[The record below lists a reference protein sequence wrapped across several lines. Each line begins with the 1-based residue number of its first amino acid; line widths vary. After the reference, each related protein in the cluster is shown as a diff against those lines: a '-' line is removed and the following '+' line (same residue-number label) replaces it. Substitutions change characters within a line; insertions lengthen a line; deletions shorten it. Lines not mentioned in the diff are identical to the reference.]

1 MEYFP
6 ENGQHPEAPVQRPRE
21 HSPQNRRGCVSFQSN
36 VPEKVALAYPD
47 GVLKDGM
54 YGPRVRYTLTDG
66 RLMWLDPEVAARI
79 NTMGISP
86 FQEFWIVKR
95 KPVGRGQKTRWDIYL
110 EDPTPLAGESPL
122 ECDLRLSLHDIARQ
136 RAIPKE
142 QSAPPQL
149 PNSVS
154 APRPAYTPRSPGV
167 QEVALSVM
175 TKKQPAWAQTLVGQT
190 NQLVDAYAECIL
202 HAAQHGL
209 TVKPEDVRTLLV
221 TAFINLSQR
230 GRTSA

>member
-1 MEYFP
+1 MEYVQ
-6 ENGQHPEAPVQRPRE
+6 ENGHHPEGRVQRPRE
-21 HSPQNRRGCVSFQSN
+21 HKPQHRWVCVSFQSN

-66 RLMWLDPEVAARI
+66 RLMWLDPDVAARI
-79 NTMGISP
+79 NTMEISP
-86 FQEFWIVKR
+86 RQEFWIVKR
-95 KPVGRGQKTRWDIYL
+95 KPAGRGQKTRWDIYL

-122 ECDLRLSLHDIARQ
+122 ECDWRLSLHDIARQ

-142 QSAPPQL
+142 QSTPPQL

-154 APRPAYTPRSPGV
+154 AHRPVCTPPSPGV
-167 QEVALSVM
+167 QEVALSVVS
-175 TKKQPAWAQTLVGQT
+175 KKQLAWAQTLVGQT

-209 TVKPEDVRTLLV
+209 TVKPEDVRTLMV

>member
-1 MEYFP
+1 MEYVH
-6 ENGQHPEAPVQRPRE
+6 ENGHHPEALVQKPRE
-21 HSPQNRRGCVSFQSN
+21 HSPQNRRGFVSFQSN

-66 RLMWLDPEVAARI
+66 RLMWLDPDVAARI
-79 NTMGISP
+79 NTMGIP
-86 FQEFWIVKR
+86 PRQEFWIVKR
-95 KPVGRGQKTRWDIYL
+95 KPGGRSQKTRWDIYL

-122 ECDLRLSLHDIARQ
+122 ECDLRLSLQDIARQ
-136 RAIPKE
+136 RAIPQE
-142 QSAPPQL
+142 QSERLQPPS
-149 PNSVS
+149 SVS
-154 APRPAYTPRSPGV
+154 APRPVCAPPSPGV

-175 TKKQPAWAQTLVGQT
+175 RRKQPAWAQTLVGQT
-190 NQLVDAYAECIL
+190 NHLVDAYAECIL

-230 GRTSA
+230 GRTSP